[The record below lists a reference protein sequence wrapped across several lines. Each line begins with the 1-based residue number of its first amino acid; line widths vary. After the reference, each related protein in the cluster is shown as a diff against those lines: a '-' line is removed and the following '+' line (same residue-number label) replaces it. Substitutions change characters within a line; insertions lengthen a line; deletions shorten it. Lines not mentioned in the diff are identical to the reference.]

1 MEIERLSTKTLRAKV
16 YEHLKQKIITAEILP
31 GQTLTLQSLADGFGV
46 SLMPVREALWQLE
59 SEQIIV
65 IESNK
70 SIRVNTLTVQEIEEA
85 LRIRLILEATAA
97 TASCELRPDSAIP
110 RTKRLF
116 YVMQANIKDPRKYII
131 ANSQFHFSIYSYAQS
146 PMLLKIIHGLWARV
160 GPYFVISSKEENNV
174 KAMKWHRGM
183 MEAFVAKNEEKM
195 EECLR
200 GDLEGAAKIIIP
212 ILHSVEKPDRRQG
225 SKIST
230 YGLNS
235 GS

>member
-1 MEIERLSTKTLRAKV
+1 MEIERISTKTLRAKV
-16 YEHLKQKIITAEILP
+16 YEHLKQKIIAAEILP
-31 GQTLTLQSLADGFGV
+31 GQTLTLQNLADRFGV

-70 SIRVNTLTVQEIEEA
+70 SIHVNTLTVQEIEEA
-85 LRIRLILEATAA
+85 LRIRLILESMAA
-97 TASCELRPDSAIP
+97 AVSCELRPESAIP
-110 RTKRLF
+110 KTKRLF
-116 YVMQANIKDPRKYII
+116 DLMQANIKDPKKYII

-183 MEAFVAKNEEKM
+183 LEAFVEKNKGKM

-212 ILHSVEKPDRRQG
+212 SLHSSEKPNRRQR

-230 YGLNS
+230 YDLS
-235 GS
+235 PGS